1 MQPSLKKNYLFRV
14 FYELLVLITPFITT
28 PYVSRILKADGV
40 GIYSYTHS
48 IITYFMLFGALGTAG
63 YGAREIARA
72 RDDRER
78 SSKLFWEIELLT
90 VMTSGACLAVWIG
103 VIIVFARYR
112 WYFLALTPFLLSTMF
127 DISWYFTGL
136 EKVRN
141 IVVRN
146 SAVKI
151 LGIVLLFLLVKKKDD
166 LILYCVINSM
176 TMLLG
181 NLSMWL
187 YLPGMLTKV
196 DFRGLH
202 FRHHLHETLIYFI
215 PTIATSIYTVLDKTL
230 IGAITGSSYQNGYYE
245 QATKIIKIVKSVVF
259 VAVNSVMG
267 ARISYLFAEEKYDEI
282 RRRIARSM
290 DFIYLLAYGAIFGIV
305 GIASRFVPLF
315 FGEGYDPVVPLLYC
329 MVPLILIIGT
339 SNCLG
344 SQYFTPSGQR
354 KRSAKVIVLGACINL
369 CFNLLLIPRFLAYGA
384 TVASVIAELTI
395 AVLYVQMSG
404 GYIRWGQ
411 LWAISYRKITAG
423 VLMLL
428 LIWWIGAAVP
438 LHGVSLIILQVIAGA
453 ACYGLVLL
461 ALRDK
466 MMTELVHMAW
476 GLVRKVLK
484 KVF

>member
-1 MQPSLKKNYLFRV
+1 
-14 FYELLVLITPFITT
+14 
-28 PYVSRILKADGV
+28 
-40 GIYSYTHS
+40 
-48 IITYFMLFGALGTAG
+48 
-63 YGAREIARA
+63 
-72 RDDRER
+72 
-78 SSKLFWEIELLT
+78 
-90 VMTSGACLAVWIG
+90 
-103 VIIVFARYR
+103 
-112 WYFLALTPFLLSTMF
+112 
-127 DISWYFTGL
+127 
-136 EKVRN
+136 
-141 IVVRN
+141 
-146 SAVKI
+146 
-151 LGIVLLFLLVKKKDD
+151 
-166 LILYCVINSM
+166 
-176 TMLLG
+176 
-181 NLSMWL
+181 
-187 YLPGMLTKV
+187 
-196 DFRGLH
+196 
-202 FRHHLHETLIYFI
+202 
-215 PTIATSIYTVLDKTL
+215 
-230 IGAITGSSYQNGYYE
+230 
-245 QATKIIKIVKSVVF
+245 
-259 VAVNSVMG
+259 
-267 ARISYLFAEEKYDEI
+267 
-282 RRRIARSM
+282 M

-428 LIWWIGAAVP
+428 LIWWIGAAFP